1 MQDKKCQLANS
12 VTSRPTDTLDDPIIL
27 FKKRKTKSEVLPSI
41 IQSTVAS
48 DGSLYPMTY
57 FI

>member
-12 VTSRPTDTLDDPIIL
+12 VTSRPTDTLDDSIIL
-27 FKKRKTKSEVLPSI
+27 FKKRKTKSEVPPSI

-48 DGSLYPMTY
+48 DGYLYPMTY